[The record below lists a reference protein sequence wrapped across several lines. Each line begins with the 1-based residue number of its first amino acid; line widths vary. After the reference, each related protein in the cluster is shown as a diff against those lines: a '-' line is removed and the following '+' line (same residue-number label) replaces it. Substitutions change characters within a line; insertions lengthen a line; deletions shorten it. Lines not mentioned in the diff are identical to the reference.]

1 MMYQNT
7 LTSIDGLD
15 GRHTKPEAVSKIS
28 RVQADSRPTTWLAE
42 IEPLSIL
49 IHSVDNAWP
58 ASLYD
63 RRMHCSIELPV
74 DFDLNS
80 ARRSALVYAQ
90 EYMRA
95 HVGETS
101 WTLPQSVQ
109 WHEFVAIRSAD
120 DFQERKSNWTTN
132 NSLSNSGVPA
142 PSASKVRGRP
152 HSIERPHT
160 VGPGLFLA
168 LPEASKYSGLSMTLL
183 KRKIRSGELAALKDR
198 GWRVRR
204 SDLEK
209 I

>member
-1 MMYQNT
+1 M
-7 LTSIDGLD
+7 
-15 GRHTKPEAVSKIS
+15 
-28 RVQADSRPTTWLAE
+28 TWLAE

-49 IHSVDNAWP
+49 IHSVGNAWP

-74 DFDLNS
+74 DFDLDS

-95 HVGETS
+95 HVGEPS

-109 WHEFVAIRSAD
+109 WHEFVAVRSAD
-120 DFQERKSNWTTN
+120 DLQERKSKWTTN
-132 NSLSNSGVPA
+132 NSLSRSNSGVSLTIST
-142 PSASKVRGRP
+142 PSGSNLRGRP
-152 HSIERPHT
+152 RSIERPHT

-198 GWRVRR
+198 GWRIRR